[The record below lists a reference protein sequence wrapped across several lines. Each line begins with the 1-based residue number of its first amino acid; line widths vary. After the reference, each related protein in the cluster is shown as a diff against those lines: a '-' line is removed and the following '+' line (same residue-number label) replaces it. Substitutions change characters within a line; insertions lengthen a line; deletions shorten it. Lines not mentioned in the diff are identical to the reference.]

1 MMVMVRVAA
10 MVVLLTDN
18 LNHIGAVGAFFVS
31 VMRLPF
37 RARQRV
43 QRRRR
48 D

>member
-1 MMVMVRVAA
+1 MMVMMRVAA
-10 MVVLLTDN
+10 VVVLVADN
-18 LNHIGAVGAFFVS
+18 LNHIRAVGAFLVS

-43 QRRRR
+43 QRRRG